1 LRESGDKAT
10 NDTAPRNRSVDL
22 GTLSRFALE
31 NDKLREGLEHSPLA
45 SLLLPEAELERS
57 LQEVLGS
64 PHHAGDLWLFA
75 YGALVWNPVLSYVE
89 RRIVTVH
96 GFHRRF
102 CLRSRINRGTPE
114 SPGLVLGLDRGG
126 RCAGVAFRIPA
137 REVEIELRLLWRREM
152 LLGSYEPKW
161 VLARDGRES
170 FRALAFVVDRS
181 RSGYAGRLSDDEIVS
196 ILKRSRG
203 KLGTGLDYLLRTA
216 DGLVEAGVRDPY
228 VSRLAALALAR

>member
-1 LRESGDKAT
+1 VSRDESTGDA
-10 NDTAPRNRSVDL
+10 APASRSVDL
-22 GTLSRFALE
+22 GTLNRFALE
-31 NDKLREGLEHSPLA
+31 NNRLREGLEHSPLA
-45 SLLLPEAELERS
+45 PLLLPEAELERS
-57 LQEVLGS
+57 LQAVLAS

-75 YGALVWNPVLSYVE
+75 YGSLVWNPVLSYAE
-89 RRIVTVH
+89 RRVVTVH

-126 RCAGVAFRIPA
+126 RCAGVAYRIPA

-152 LLGSYEPKW
+152 LLGSYEPRW
-161 VLARDGRES
+161 VLARDGRET
-170 FRALAFVVDRS
+170 FRALAFVVDRGG
-181 RSGYAGRLSDDEIVS
+181 SGYAGRMHDADVVA

-216 DGLVEAGVRDPY
+216 DGLADAGVRDPY
-228 VSRLAALALAR
+228 VSRLAALALAG

>member
-1 LRESGDKAT
+1 VSRDPAT
-10 NDTAPRNRSVDL
+10 SDTEPTSRSVDL
-22 GTLSRFALE
+22 GTLNRFALE
-31 NDKLREGLEHSPLA
+31 NNRLREGLEHSPLA
-45 SLLLPEAELERS
+45 PLLLPEAELERS
-57 LQEVLGS
+57 LQLVLAS

-75 YGALVWNPVLSYVE
+75 YGSLVWDPVLSYGE
-89 RRIVTVH
+89 RRVVTVH

-102 CLRSRINRGTPE
+102 CLHSRINRGTPE

-126 RCAGVAFRIPA
+126 RCAGVAYRIPA

-161 VLARDGRES
+161 VLARDGRET

-181 RSGYAGRLSDDEIVS
+181 RPGYAGRLPDEEIVAV
-196 ILKRSRG
+196 LKRARG
-203 KLGTGLDYLLRTA
+203 RLGTGLDYLLRTA
-216 DGLVEAGVRDPY
+216 DGLAEAGVRDPY

>member
-1 LRESGDKAT
+1 VARDPGTSDA
-10 NDTAPRNRSVDL
+10 APASRSVDL
-22 GTLSRFALE
+22 GTLNRFALE
-31 NDKLREGLEHSPLA
+31 NDRLREGLEHSALA
-45 SLLLPEAELERS
+45 ALLLPEAELERS
-57 LQEVLGS
+57 LQAVLAS
-64 PHHAGDLWLFA
+64 PHRAGDLWLFA
-75 YGALVWNPVLSYVE
+75 YGSLVWNPVLSYVE
-89 RRIVTVH
+89 RRIATVH

-126 RCAGVAFRIPA
+126 RCAGIAYRIPA

-161 VLARDGRES
+161 VLARDGRET
-170 FRALAFVVDRS
+170 FRALAFVVDRQ
-181 RSGYAGRLSDDEIVS
+181 RSGYAGRLPDDEIVAV
-196 ILKRSRG
+196 LKRSRG

-216 DGLVEAGVRDPY
+216 DGLAEAGVRDTY